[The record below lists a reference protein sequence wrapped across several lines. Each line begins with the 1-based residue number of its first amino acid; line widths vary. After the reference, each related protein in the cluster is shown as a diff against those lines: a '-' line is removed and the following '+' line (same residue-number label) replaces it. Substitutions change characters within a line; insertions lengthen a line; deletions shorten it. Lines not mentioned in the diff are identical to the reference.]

1 MLQFDE
7 LELNPPK
14 RSVIGMIFAPP
25 DYRTEAIG
33 SLIKESAIQKA
44 EDGKLYLSEEDLA
57 TSKWKEL

>member
-7 LELNPPK
+7 LGLDPPK

-25 DYRTEAIG
+25 DYRTKAMR
-33 SLIKESAIQKA
+33 SLIREKVIQKT

-57 TSKWKEL
+57 ASKWKEL